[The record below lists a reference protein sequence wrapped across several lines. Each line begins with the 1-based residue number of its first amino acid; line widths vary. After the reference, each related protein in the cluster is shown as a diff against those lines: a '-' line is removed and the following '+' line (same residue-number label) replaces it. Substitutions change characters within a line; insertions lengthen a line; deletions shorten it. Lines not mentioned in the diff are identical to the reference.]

1 MAKTGTSAGGV
12 NKNPQMRVKV
22 KSAAPDMTF
31 TVTSKKKRTVD
42 EDEDPKPRKER
53 DNGVARSRHRED
65 EEPIKK
71 KKRLRPVEAETV
83 VKKKKRV
90 VEIDDEDEDDEPV
103 KRKRSTELAVIEP
116 VKSKR
121 ISKLKVGK
129 GQLRSIFGDDAE
141 KIHQLLES
149 NDTDSAVTLL
159 YKRMV
164 QTIVDMIPFAE
175 HAIRKS
181 KGARGVYQINSLVSQ
196 LRELMVDIQS
206 SQDRGLIG
214 QSIMAN
220 IINPGLKTI
229 ATEVVQEYG
238 YIKADLKAA
247 DMEDKEYQRLIA
259 LTNESRARLAAAMTR
274 SFNDMGQQVVAAL
287 QR

>member
-1 MAKTGTSAGGV
+1 MAKTGNGGV

-22 KSAAPDMTF
+22 PHADLMFS
-31 TVTSKKKRTVD
+31 VTSKKKKVVD
-42 EDEDPKPRKER
+42 DDEDPKPRKAR
-53 DNGVARSRHRED
+53 DNGVARSRNRED
-65 EEPIKK
+65 EETIKP
-71 KKRLRPVEAETV
+71 KKRVRVAETETS
-83 VKKKKRV
+83 VKKKKKPAL
-90 VEIDDEDEDDEPV
+90 VEIDDDEDEPV
-103 KRKRSTELAVIEP
+103 ARKRSTELAIVEAEP
-116 VKSKR
+116 RKR

-149 NDTDSAVTLL
+149 NDTDNAVTLL

-206 SQDRGLIG
+206 SQDRGLLG
-214 QSIMAN
+214 QSLMSN
-220 IINPGLKTI
+220 IISPGLKTI
-229 ATEVVQEYG
+229 ATEMVQEYS

-247 DMEDKEYQRLIA
+247 DMEDKEYQRLVS

-274 SFNDMGQQVVAAL
+274 SFNDMSQQVIAAL

>member
-71 KKRLRPVEAETV
+71 KKRLRPIEAETV
-83 VKKKKRV
+83 IKKKKRV
-90 VEIDDEDEDDEPV
+90 VEVDDEDDDEPV
-103 KRKRSTELAVIEP
+103 KRKHSTELAVIEP

-149 NDTDSAVTLL
+149 NDTDNAVTLL

-247 DMEDKEYQRLIA
+247 DMDDKEYQRLVS
-259 LTNESRARLAAAMTR
+259 LVNESRARLAAAMTR